1 MEKKLNTILLILAV
15 TIAFI
20 ACSQDEQAKSTAIKK
35 ANSKYTFEYVRGISL
50 TQPKRALK
58 MIETGKKDGS
68 MTNIEA
74 NYLMS
79 MVYNNALRNYS
90 KAANYAVAALNDPDI
105 NKSPEKER
113 QLYYMASSQ
122 FYSCGNYVE
131 SLTMA
136 DKGIKLAYEHKDRK
150 LVSQLLMTI
159 GECHG
164 EVGNMWHAI
173 NTFDRC
179 IQILTEQLKNTPD
192 WDTYF
197 DLATVY
203 SLKAN
208 SAIDIKEYKLVI
220 DMQPKYK
227 ECLDK
232 LNKLKEAVSG
242 ANDVANAGYYSLLS
256 IAYEKSGNHAK
267 ARECF
272 DNLLSTRTALL
283 PDGASYV
290 VPYLIETKQYKEAL
304 RKIKED
310 EKTWELHGRD
320 TVDYIYSKTILMNKA
335 RVLQAL
341 GRYKEAINTGMRAYN
356 LSDSLT
362 RRIKEQ
368 NATWLSEKM
377 GKKVLKS
384 YIENQDKQLTV
395 NR

>member
-105 NKSPEKER
+105 NKYPEKER
-113 QLYYMASSQ
+113 QLYNMASSQ

-150 LVSQLLMTI
+150 LMSQLLMTI

-164 EVGNMWHAI
+164 EVGNMWYAI

-179 IQILTEQLKNTPD
+179 IQIITEQLKNTPD

-227 ECLDK
+227 KCLDK
-232 LNKLKEAVSG
+232 LNKLKEDVSG

-290 VPYLIETKQYKEAL
+290 VPYLLETKQYKEAL
-304 RKIKED
+304 KKSTKRRRLGCRTE
-310 EKTWELHGRD
+310 ETPW
-320 TVDYIYSKTILMNKA
+320 TTFTPTPYS
-335 RVLQAL
+335 
-341 GRYKEAINTGMRAYN
+341 
-356 LSDSLT
+356 
-362 RRIKEQ
+362 
-368 NATWLSEKM
+368 
-377 GKKVLKS
+377 
-384 YIENQDKQLTV
+384 
-395 NR
+395 

>member
-1 MEKKLNTILLILAV
+1 MKKKLNTILLILAV

-105 NKSPEKER
+105 NKYPEKER
-113 QLYYMASSQ
+113 KLYNMASSQ

-150 LVSQLLMTI
+150 LMSQLLMTI

-179 IQILTEQLKNTPD
+179 IQIITEQLKKTPD

-220 DMQPKYK
+220 DMQPR
-227 ECLDK
+227 
-232 LNKLKEAVSG
+232 
-242 ANDVANAGYYSLLS
+242 NAWTS
-256 IAYEKSGNHAK
+256 
-267 ARECF
+267 
-272 DNLLSTRTALL
+272 
-283 PDGASYV
+283 
-290 VPYLIETKQYKEAL
+290 
-304 RKIKED
+304 
-310 EKTWELHGRD
+310 
-320 TVDYIYSKTILMNKA
+320 
-335 RVLQAL
+335 
-341 GRYKEAINTGMRAYN
+341 
-356 LSDSLT
+356 
-362 RRIKEQ
+362 
-368 NATWLSEKM
+368 
-377 GKKVLKS
+377 
-384 YIENQDKQLTV
+384 
-395 NR
+395 

>member
-20 ACSQDEQAKSTAIKK
+20 ACSQDEQAKLTAIKK

-79 MVYNNALRNYS
+79 MVYNNAMRNYR
-90 KAANYAVAALNDPDI
+90 KAADYAVAALNDPDI
-105 NKSPEKER
+105 NKYPEKKR

-179 IQILTEQLKNTPD
+179 IQILTEQLKKTPD

-220 DMQPKYK
+220 DM
-227 ECLDK
+227 
-232 LNKLKEAVSG
+232 
-242 ANDVANAGYYSLLS
+242 
-256 IAYEKSGNHAK
+256 
-267 ARECF
+267 
-272 DNLLSTRTALL
+272 
-283 PDGASYV
+283 
-290 VPYLIETKQYKEAL
+290 
-304 RKIKED
+304 
-310 EKTWELHGRD
+310 
-320 TVDYIYSKTILMNKA
+320 
-335 RVLQAL
+335 
-341 GRYKEAINTGMRAYN
+341 
-356 LSDSLT
+356 
-362 RRIKEQ
+362 
-368 NATWLSEKM
+368 
-377 GKKVLKS
+377 
-384 YIENQDKQLTV
+384 
-395 NR
+395 